1 MDKAIERLLR
11 GGMTVGEIIDDLSSY
26 SRDAKCVFVCDY
38 GDHGHTQQA
47 LPIGRIESLDEA
59 DEMLKESAY
68 SQSHL
73 ALEGREYEREFE
85 EDEEDERIAYENE
98 KAEQGEIVL
107 LHIA

>member
-1 MDKAIERLLR
+1 MDAQVERLLR

-26 SRDAKCVFVCDY
+26 DRDAKVVFVCNYGDY
-38 GDHGHTQQA
+38 GNTQQA

-59 DEMLKESAY
+59 DAYLEESAY

-73 ALEGREYEREFE
+73 ALHEDED
-85 EDEEDERIAYENE
+85 DEEDEDEAQSE
-98 KAEQGEIVL
+98 KDAQAEIVL